1 MKCQHHKEQDYANI
15 AHCRDNIIQ
24 SRGVCPALLNHNIT
38 GLHAY
43 VNSIVQS
50 ISTSLLCSLKLLIL
64 PLFTRTLFNTDLARK
79 YCVFLYYF
87 FYIAVLDYTA
97 RCFAGLTVLSL
108 PSKGIHDDHKN
119 NCIDKLNER
128 RPTYY
133 DIILPA
139 YS

>member
-1 MKCQHHKEQDYANI
+1 MPTLHI
-15 AHCRDNIIQ
+15 AATISY
-24 SRGVCPALLNHNIT
+24 SRVATISYSRVACPALLNHNIT

-50 ISTSLLCSLKLLIL
+50 ISMSLLCSLKLLIL